1 MTIMKG
7 EIMIKLSINIDKAA
21 TLRQSRGGTEPDP
34 VAASIVAIQAGAD
47 GITAHLRHDRRHIQ
61 DRDVELIRKV
71 VTLEFNFEMSATQEM
86 IDIALKIKPDQCT
99 LVPERIGELTTENGL
114 DVIAEK
120 ANLPKV
126 IKTLKDAGIRVS
138 IFSRLDEDQIKSA
151 KDVGADRIELYTEP
165 YGHAFGTKNEDYEF
179 GRLVKSAE
187 LSEKLGLG
195 LNAGHDLDFRNLRRM
210 KSIPNLMEVS
220 IGHSIF
226 SRAIFIG
233 LDNAIKEL
241 LAILKD

>member
-1 MTIMKG
+1 
-7 EIMIKLSINIDKAA
+7 MIKLSINIDKVA

-34 VAASIVAIQAGAD
+34 VAAAIVSIQAGAD

-86 IDIALKIKPDQCT
+86 IDIALRIKPDQCT

-138 IFSRLDEDQIKSA
+138 IFSRLDEDQINAA

-179 GRLVKSAE
+179 ARLVKSAE
-187 LSEKLGLG
+187 LAEKLGLG

-210 KSIPNLMEVS
+210 KSIPNLLEVS

-233 LDNAIKEL
+233 LDNAVKEL
-241 LAILKD
+241 LAILK

>member
-1 MTIMKG
+1 
-7 EIMIKLSINIDKAA
+7 MIKLSINIDKAA

-34 VAASIVAIQAGAD
+34 VAAAIVSIQAGAD

-71 VTLEFNFEMSATQEM
+71 VMLEFNFEIAATQEM
-86 IDIALKIKPDQCT
+86 IDIALKVKPDQCT
-99 LVPERIGELTTENGL
+99 LVPERIGELTTENGF
-114 DVIAEK
+114 DVIVEK

-126 IKTLKDAGIRVS
+126 IKTLKDVGIRVS

-187 LSEKLGLG
+187 LAEKLGLG

-233 LDNAIKEL
+233 LDNAVKEL
-241 LAILKD
+241 LAVLRD

>member
-1 MTIMKG
+1 
-7 EIMIKLSINIDKAA
+7 MIKLSINIDKVA

-71 VTLEFNFEMSATQEM
+71 VTLEFNFEMSASQEM
-86 IDIALKIKPDQCT
+86 IDIALRIKPDQCT

-138 IFSRLDEDQIKSA
+138 IFSRLDEDQINAA

-179 GRLVKSAE
+179 VRLVKSAE
-187 LSEKLGLG
+187 IAEKLGLG

-210 KSIPNLMEVS
+210 KTIHNLMEVS

-233 LDNAIKEL
+233 LDNAVKEL
-241 LAILKD
+241 LAILK